1 MKKIITILII
11 AALAAALAI
20 SLVACN
26 TGDDGGYTR
35 PDGSFN
41 PGGNGGFGELDTP
54 EEIYGFSAA
63 SAGMLISAMNG
74 DAAATAAAES
84 TDIPADPGT
93 GETPVDPGTGE
104 TPADPGTGTEVPSE
118 PVVDNV
124 TAELDGYMALVESL
138 LSDGGF
144 NVTTEASDREG
155 YQVKSV
161 VTYRD
166 MHGNAIG
173 YTMYYNEVLIPDDD
187 DDDDDDR
194 DEIEEEYYIE
204 GIMIVDGAEYPIRGE
219 RSSESE
225 HESESALFFRAFTSK
240 DKRSYIEVKQEFE
253 AESEDGA
260 EETEV
265 EYVYT
270 VAENDRPVERM
281 TVKYEKEANELE
293 LKMTIERG
301 NVREELVFE
310 DETEDGVRV
319 IAVSGTLDGEPVAF
333 RIYIR
338 DGHYDYV
345 FSDGGT
351 VSDDRYDDDD
361 DWYDDDRFDDD
372 DD

>member
-41 PGGNGGFGELDTP
+41 PGGTGGFGELDTP

-63 SAGMLISAMNG
+63 SAGMLISAMDTG
-74 DAAATAAAES
+74 AASTAAES

-93 GETPVDPGTGE
+93 GETP
-104 TPADPGTGTEVPSE
+104 ADPGTGTEIPSE
-118 PVVDNV
+118 PVVDSV

-144 NVTTEASDREG
+144 NVTTEASDRDG

-225 HESESALFFRAFTSK
+225 PGESE
-240 DKRSYIEVKQEFE
+240 
-253 AESEDGA
+253 
-260 EETEV
+260 EETEFIVTLSSTRRMVV
-265 EYVYT
+265 EQSV
-270 VAENDRPVERM
+270 
-281 TVKYEKEANELE
+281 
-293 LKMTIERG
+293 
-301 NVREELVFE
+301 
-310 DETEDGVRV
+310 ETEDGEHEREYNYVIYEGRNVIERSTFEYEVEYGETEIEMTHYKDGVNTVFFFDKEMRHGKEVIRIRV
-319 IAVSGTLDGEPVAF
+319 GSTASPTASYIVNLVENADGTTSYTYE
-333 RIYIR
+333 RIGR
-338 DGHYDYV
+338 
-345 FSDGGT
+345 
-351 VSDDRYDDDD
+351 
-361 DWYDDDRFDDD
+361 
-372 DD
+372 

>member
-41 PGGNGGFGELDTP
+41 PGGTGGFGELDTP

-63 SAGMLISAMNG
+63 SAGMLISAMDTG
-74 DAAATAAAES
+74 AASTAAES
-84 TDIPADPGT
+84 TDIPT
-93 GETPVDPGTGE
+93 DPGTGE
-104 TPADPGTGTEVPSE
+104 TPADPGTGTEIPSE
-118 PVVDNV
+118 PVVDSV

-166 MHGNAIG
+166 MHGNVIG

-225 HESESALFFRAFTSK
+225 PGESE
-240 DKRSYIEVKQEFE
+240 
-253 AESEDGA
+253 
-260 EETEV
+260 EETEFIVTLSSTRRMVV
-265 EYVYT
+265 EQSV
-270 VAENDRPVERM
+270 
-281 TVKYEKEANELE
+281 
-293 LKMTIERG
+293 
-301 NVREELVFE
+301 
-310 DETEDGVRV
+310 ETEDGEHEREYNYVIYEGRNVIERSTFEYEVEYGETEIEMTHYKDGVNTVFFFDKEMRHGKEVIRIRV
-319 IAVSGTLDGEPVAF
+319 GSTASPTASYIVNLVENADGTTSYTYE
-333 RIYIR
+333 RIGR
-338 DGHYDYV
+338 
-345 FSDGGT
+345 
-351 VSDDRYDDDD
+351 
-361 DWYDDDRFDDD
+361 
-372 DD
+372 

>member
-41 PGGNGGFGELDTP
+41 PGGTGGFGELDTP

-84 TDIPADPGT
+84 TDIPTDPCT
-93 GETPVDPGTGE
+93 GETPANPGTGE

-118 PVVDNV
+118 PVVDSV

-204 GIMIVDGAEYPIRGE
+204 GIMIVDGAEYPVRGE

-225 HESESALFFRAFTSK
+225 PGES
-240 DKRSYIEVKQEFE
+240 
-253 AESEDGA
+253 
-260 EETEV
+260 
-265 EYVYT
+265 
-270 VAENDRPVERM
+270 
-281 TVKYEKEANELE
+281 
-293 LKMTIERG
+293 
-301 NVREELVFE
+301 E
-310 DETEDGVRV
+310 DETEFIVTLSSTRRMVVEQSVETEGGEHEREYNYVIYEGRNVIERSTFEYEVEYGETEIEMTHYKDGVNTVFFFDKEMRHGKEVIRIRV
-319 IAVSGTLDGEPVAF
+319 GSTASPTASYIVNLVENADGTTSYTYE
-333 RIYIR
+333 RIGR
-338 DGHYDYV
+338 
-345 FSDGGT
+345 
-351 VSDDRYDDDD
+351 
-361 DWYDDDRFDDD
+361 
-372 DD
+372 

>member
-41 PGGNGGFGELDTP
+41 PGGTGGFGELDTP

-84 TDIPADPGT
+84 TDIPR
-93 GETPVDPGTGE
+93 DPGTGE

-173 YTMYYNEVLIPDDD
+173 YTMYYNEVLIPDYD

-204 GIMIVDGAEYPIRGE
+204 GIMIVDGAEYPVRGE

-225 HESESALFFRAFTSK
+225 PGES
-240 DKRSYIEVKQEFE
+240 
-253 AESEDGA
+253 
-260 EETEV
+260 
-265 EYVYT
+265 
-270 VAENDRPVERM
+270 
-281 TVKYEKEANELE
+281 
-293 LKMTIERG
+293 
-301 NVREELVFE
+301 E
-310 DETEDGVRV
+310 DETEFIVTLSSTRRMVVEQSVETEDGEHEREYNYVIYEGRNVIERSTFEYEVEHGETEIEMTHYKDGVNTVFFFDKEIRHGKEVIRIRV
-319 IAVSGTLDGEPVAF
+319 GSTASPTASYIVNLVENADGTTSYTYE
-333 RIYIR
+333 RIGR
-338 DGHYDYV
+338 
-345 FSDGGT
+345 
-351 VSDDRYDDDD
+351 
-361 DWYDDDRFDDD
+361 
-372 DD
+372 

>member
-41 PGGNGGFGELDTP
+41 PGGTGGFGELDTP

-63 SAGMLISAMNG
+63 SAGMLISAMDTG
-74 DAAATAAAES
+74 AASTAAES
-84 TDIPADPGT
+84 TDIPT
-93 GETPVDPGTGE
+93 DPGTGE
-104 TPADPGTGTEVPSE
+104 TPADPGTGTEIPSE
-118 PVVDNV
+118 PVVDSV

-166 MHGNAIG
+166 MHGNTIG

-187 DDDDDDR
+187 DDDDDDL

-225 HESESALFFRAFTSK
+225 PGESE
-240 DKRSYIEVKQEFE
+240 
-253 AESEDGA
+253 
-260 EETEV
+260 EETEFIVTLSSTRRMVV
-265 EYVYT
+265 EQSV
-270 VAENDRPVERM
+270 
-281 TVKYEKEANELE
+281 
-293 LKMTIERG
+293 
-301 NVREELVFE
+301 
-310 DETEDGVRV
+310 ETEDGEHEREYNYVIYEGRKVIERSTFEYEVEYGETEIEMTHYKDGVNTVFFFDKEMRHGKEVIRIRV
-319 IAVSGTLDGEPVAF
+319 GSTASPTASYIVNLVENADGTTSYTYE
-333 RIYIR
+333 RIGR
-338 DGHYDYV
+338 
-345 FSDGGT
+345 
-351 VSDDRYDDDD
+351 
-361 DWYDDDRFDDD
+361 
-372 DD
+372 

>member
-35 PDGSFN
+35 PNGSFN
-41 PGGNGGFGELDTP
+41 PGGTGGFGELDTP

-63 SAGMLISAMNG
+63 SAGMLISAMDTG
-74 DAAATAAAES
+74 AASTAAEN

-93 GETPVDPGTGE
+93 GETPANPGAGE

-118 PVVDNV
+118 PVVDDV

-166 MHGNAIG
+166 MHGNTIG
-173 YTMYYNEVLIPDDD
+173 YTMYYNEHLIPDYDDD
-187 DDDDDDR
+187 DDGDR

-204 GIMIVDGAEYPIRGE
+204 GIMIVDGTEYPIRGE

-225 HESESALFFRAFTSK
+225 PGES
-240 DKRSYIEVKQEFE
+240 
-253 AESEDGA
+253 
-260 EETEV
+260 
-265 EYVYT
+265 
-270 VAENDRPVERM
+270 
-281 TVKYEKEANELE
+281 
-293 LKMTIERG
+293 
-301 NVREELVFE
+301 E
-310 DETEDGVRV
+310 DETEFIVTLSSTRRMVVEQSVETEDGEHEREYNYVIYEGRKVIERSTFEYEVEYGETEIEMTHLKDGVNTVFFFDKEMRHGKEVIRIRV
-319 IAVSGTLDGEPVAF
+319 GSTASPTASYIVNLVENADGTTSYTYE
-333 RIYIR
+333 RIGR
-338 DGHYDYV
+338 
-345 FSDGGT
+345 
-351 VSDDRYDDDD
+351 
-361 DWYDDDRFDDD
+361 
-372 DD
+372 

>member
-41 PGGNGGFGELDTP
+41 PGGTGGFGELDTP

-63 SAGMLISAMNG
+63 SAGMLISAMDTG
-74 DAAATAAAES
+74 AASTAAES

-93 GETPVDPGTGE
+93 GETP
-104 TPADPGTGTEVPSE
+104 ADPGTGTEIPSE
-118 PVVDNV
+118 PVVDSV

-225 HESESALFFRAFTSK
+225 PGESE
-240 DKRSYIEVKQEFE
+240 
-253 AESEDGA
+253 
-260 EETEV
+260 EETEFIVTLSSTRRMVV
-265 EYVYT
+265 EQSV
-270 VAENDRPVERM
+270 
-281 TVKYEKEANELE
+281 
-293 LKMTIERG
+293 
-301 NVREELVFE
+301 
-310 DETEDGVRV
+310 ETEDGEHEREYNYVIYEGRNVIERSTFEYEVEYGETEIEMTHYKDGVNTVFFFDKEMRHGKEVIRIRV
-319 IAVSGTLDGEPVAF
+319 GSTASPTASYIVNLVENADGTTSYTYE
-333 RIYIR
+333 RIGR
-338 DGHYDYV
+338 
-345 FSDGGT
+345 
-351 VSDDRYDDDD
+351 
-361 DWYDDDRFDDD
+361 
-372 DD
+372 

>member
-93 GETPVDPGTGE
+93 GETP
-104 TPADPGTGTEVPSE
+104 ADPGTGTEIPSE
-118 PVVDNV
+118 PVVDSV

-204 GIMIVDGAEYPIRGE
+204 GIMIVDDAEYPIRGE

-225 HESESALFFRAFTSK
+225 PGES
-240 DKRSYIEVKQEFE
+240 
-253 AESEDGA
+253 
-260 EETEV
+260 
-265 EYVYT
+265 
-270 VAENDRPVERM
+270 
-281 TVKYEKEANELE
+281 
-293 LKMTIERG
+293 
-301 NVREELVFE
+301 E
-310 DETEDGVRV
+310 DETEFIVTLSSTRRMVVEQSVETEGGEHEREYNYVIYEGRNVIERSTFEYEVEYGETEIEMTHYKDGVNTVFFFDKEMRHGKEVIRIRV
-319 IAVSGTLDGEPVAF
+319 GSTASPTASYIVNLVENADGTTSYTYE
-333 RIYIR
+333 RIGR
-338 DGHYDYV
+338 
-345 FSDGGT
+345 
-351 VSDDRYDDDD
+351 
-361 DWYDDDRFDDD
+361 
-372 DD
+372 

>member
-118 PVVDNV
+118 PVVDSV

-225 HESESALFFRAFTSK
+225 PGESE
-240 DKRSYIEVKQEFE
+240 
-253 AESEDGA
+253 
-260 EETEV
+260 EETEFIVTLSSTRRMVV
-265 EYVYT
+265 EQSV
-270 VAENDRPVERM
+270 
-281 TVKYEKEANELE
+281 
-293 LKMTIERG
+293 
-301 NVREELVFE
+301 
-310 DETEDGVRV
+310 ETEDGEHEREYNYVIYEGRKVIERSTFEYEVEHGETEIEMTHYKDGVNTVFFFDKEMRHGKEVIRIRV
-319 IAVSGTLDGEPVAF
+319 GSTASPTASYIVNLVENADGTTSYTYE
-333 RIYIR
+333 RIGR
-338 DGHYDYV
+338 
-345 FSDGGT
+345 
-351 VSDDRYDDDD
+351 
-361 DWYDDDRFDDD
+361 
-372 DD
+372 

>member
-93 GETPVDPGTGE
+93 GETP
-104 TPADPGTGTEVPSE
+104 ADPGTGTEIPSE
-118 PVVDNV
+118 PVVDSV

-144 NVTTEASDREG
+144 NVTTETSDREG

-173 YTMYYNEVLIPDDD
+173 YTIYYNEVLIPDYDD
-187 DDDDDDR
+187 DDDDDW

-225 HESESALFFRAFTSK
+225 PGES
-240 DKRSYIEVKQEFE
+240 
-253 AESEDGA
+253 
-260 EETEV
+260 
-265 EYVYT
+265 
-270 VAENDRPVERM
+270 
-281 TVKYEKEANELE
+281 
-293 LKMTIERG
+293 
-301 NVREELVFE
+301 E
-310 DETEDGVRV
+310 DETEFIVTLSSTRRMVVEQSVETEDGEHEREYNYVIYEGRNVIERSTFEYEVEYGETEIEMTHYKDGVNTVFFFDKEMRHGKEVIRIRV
-319 IAVSGTLDGEPVAF
+319 GSTASPTASYIVNLVENADGTTSYTYE
-333 RIYIR
+333 RIGR
-338 DGHYDYV
+338 
-345 FSDGGT
+345 
-351 VSDDRYDDDD
+351 
-361 DWYDDDRFDDD
+361 
-372 DD
+372 

>member
-41 PGGNGGFGELDTP
+41 PGGTGGFGELDTP

-63 SAGMLISAMNG
+63 SAGMLISAMDTG
-74 DAAATAAAES
+74 AASTAAES

-93 GETPVDPGTGE
+93 GETP
-104 TPADPGTGTEVPSE
+104 ANPGTGTEVPSE
-118 PVVDNV
+118 PVVDSV

-173 YTMYYNEVLIPDDD
+173 YTMYYNEVLIPDYD

-225 HESESALFFRAFTSK
+225 PGESE
-240 DKRSYIEVKQEFE
+240 
-253 AESEDGA
+253 
-260 EETEV
+260 EETEFIVTLSSTRRMVV
-265 EYVYT
+265 EQSV
-270 VAENDRPVERM
+270 
-281 TVKYEKEANELE
+281 
-293 LKMTIERG
+293 
-301 NVREELVFE
+301 
-310 DETEDGVRV
+310 ETEDGEHEREYNYVIYEGRKVIERSTFEYEVEYGETEIEMTHYKDGVNTVFFFDKEMRHGKEVIRIRV
-319 IAVSGTLDGEPVAF
+319 GSTASPTASYIVNLVENADGTTSYTYE
-333 RIYIR
+333 RIGR
-338 DGHYDYV
+338 
-345 FSDGGT
+345 
-351 VSDDRYDDDD
+351 
-361 DWYDDDRFDDD
+361 
-372 DD
+372 

>member
-93 GETPVDPGTGE
+93 GETP
-104 TPADPGTGTEVPSE
+104 ADPGTGTEVPSE
-118 PVVDNV
+118 PVVDSV

-166 MHGNAIG
+166 MHGNTIG
-173 YTMYYNEVLIPDDD
+173 YTMYYNEVLIPDYDD
-187 DDDDDDR
+187 DDDDDW

-204 GIMIVDGAEYPIRGE
+204 GIMIVDGAEYPVRGE

-225 HESESALFFRAFTSK
+225 PGES
-240 DKRSYIEVKQEFE
+240 
-253 AESEDGA
+253 
-260 EETEV
+260 
-265 EYVYT
+265 
-270 VAENDRPVERM
+270 
-281 TVKYEKEANELE
+281 
-293 LKMTIERG
+293 
-301 NVREELVFE
+301 E
-310 DETEDGVRV
+310 DETEFIVTLSSTRRMVVEQSVETEGGEHEREYNYVIYEGRKVIERSTFEYEVEHGETEIEMTHYKDGVNTVFFFDKEMRHGKEVIRIRV
-319 IAVSGTLDGEPVAF
+319 GSTASPTASYIVNLVENADGTTSYTYE
-333 RIYIR
+333 RIGR
-338 DGHYDYV
+338 
-345 FSDGGT
+345 
-351 VSDDRYDDDD
+351 
-361 DWYDDDRFDDD
+361 
-372 DD
+372 

>member
-93 GETPVDPGTGE
+93 GETP
-104 TPADPGTGTEVPSE
+104 ADPGTGTEIPSE
-118 PVVDNV
+118 PVVDSV

-187 DDDDDDR
+187 DDDW

-225 HESESALFFRAFTSK
+225 PGESE
-240 DKRSYIEVKQEFE
+240 
-253 AESEDGA
+253 
-260 EETEV
+260 EETEFIVTLSSTRRMVV
-265 EYVYT
+265 EQSV
-270 VAENDRPVERM
+270 
-281 TVKYEKEANELE
+281 
-293 LKMTIERG
+293 
-301 NVREELVFE
+301 
-310 DETEDGVRV
+310 ETEDGEHEREYNYVIYEGRKVIERSTFEYEVEYGETEIEMTHYKDGVNTVFFFDKEMRHGKEVIRIRV
-319 IAVSGTLDGEPVAF
+319 GSTASPTASYIVNLVENADGTTSYTYE
-333 RIYIR
+333 RIGR
-338 DGHYDYV
+338 
-345 FSDGGT
+345 
-351 VSDDRYDDDD
+351 
-361 DWYDDDRFDDD
+361 
-372 DD
+372 

>member
-93 GETPVDPGTGE
+93 GETP
-104 TPADPGTGTEVPSE
+104 ADPGTGTEIPSE
-118 PVVDNV
+118 PVVDSV

-204 GIMIVDGAEYPIRGE
+204 GIMIVDDAEYPIRGE

-225 HESESALFFRAFTSK
+225 PGES
-240 DKRSYIEVKQEFE
+240 
-253 AESEDGA
+253 
-260 EETEV
+260 
-265 EYVYT
+265 
-270 VAENDRPVERM
+270 
-281 TVKYEKEANELE
+281 
-293 LKMTIERG
+293 
-301 NVREELVFE
+301 E
-310 DETEDGVRV
+310 DETEFIVTLSSTRRMVVEQSVETEGGEHEREYNYVIYEGRNVIERSTFEYEVEYGETEIEMTHYKDDVNTVFFFDKEMRHGKEVIRIRVGSTASPTASYIVNLVENADGTT
-319 IAVSGTLDGEPVAF
+319 SYTYE
-333 RIYIR
+333 RIGR
-338 DGHYDYV
+338 
-345 FSDGGT
+345 
-351 VSDDRYDDDD
+351 
-361 DWYDDDRFDDD
+361 
-372 DD
+372 

>member
-1 MKKIITILII
+1 MKKIFTILII

-41 PGGNGGFGELDTP
+41 PGGTGGFGELDTP

-93 GETPVDPGTGE
+93 GETPVDPGTG
-104 TPADPGTGTEVPSE
+104 TEVPSE
-118 PVVDNV
+118 PVVDDV

-166 MHGNAIG
+166 MHGNTIG
-173 YTMYYNEVLIPDDD
+173 YTMYYNEVLIPDYDD
-187 DDDDDDR
+187 DDDDDW

-204 GIMIVDGAEYPIRGE
+204 GIMIVDDAEYPIRGE

-225 HESESALFFRAFTSK
+225 PGES
-240 DKRSYIEVKQEFE
+240 
-253 AESEDGA
+253 
-260 EETEV
+260 
-265 EYVYT
+265 
-270 VAENDRPVERM
+270 
-281 TVKYEKEANELE
+281 
-293 LKMTIERG
+293 
-301 NVREELVFE
+301 E
-310 DETEDGVRV
+310 DETEFIVTLSSTRRMVVEQSVETEGGEHEREYNYVIYEGRKVIERSTFEYEVEHGETEIEMTHYKDGVNTVFFFDKEMRHGKEVIRIRV
-319 IAVSGTLDGEPVAF
+319 GSTASPTASYIVNLVENADGTTSYTYE
-333 RIYIR
+333 RIGR
-338 DGHYDYV
+338 
-345 FSDGGT
+345 
-351 VSDDRYDDDD
+351 
-361 DWYDDDRFDDD
+361 
-372 DD
+372 

>member
-63 SAGMLISAMNG
+63 SAGMLISAMDTG
-74 DAAATAAAES
+74 AASTAAEN
-84 TDIPADPGT
+84 TDIPT
-93 GETPVDPGTGE
+93 DPGTGE
-104 TPADPGTGTEVPSE
+104 TPADPGTGTEIPSE
-118 PVVDNV
+118 PVVDSV

-225 HESESALFFRAFTSK
+225 PGES
-240 DKRSYIEVKQEFE
+240 
-253 AESEDGA
+253 
-260 EETEV
+260 
-265 EYVYT
+265 
-270 VAENDRPVERM
+270 
-281 TVKYEKEANELE
+281 
-293 LKMTIERG
+293 
-301 NVREELVFE
+301 E
-310 DETEDGVRV
+310 DETEFIVTLSSTRRMVVEQSVETEGGEHEREYNYVIYEGRKVIERSTFEYEVEYGETEIEMTHYKDGVNTVFFFDKEMRHGKEVIRIRV
-319 IAVSGTLDGEPVAF
+319 GSTASPTASYIVNLVENADGTTSYTYE
-333 RIYIR
+333 RIGR
-338 DGHYDYV
+338 
-345 FSDGGT
+345 
-351 VSDDRYDDDD
+351 
-361 DWYDDDRFDDD
+361 
-372 DD
+372 

>member
-93 GETPVDPGTGE
+93 GETP
-104 TPADPGTGTEVPSE
+104 ADPGTGTEIPSE
-118 PVVDNV
+118 PVVDSV

-225 HESESALFFRAFTSK
+225 PGESE
-240 DKRSYIEVKQEFE
+240 
-253 AESEDGA
+253 
-260 EETEV
+260 EETEFIVTLSSTRRMVV
-265 EYVYT
+265 EQSV
-270 VAENDRPVERM
+270 
-281 TVKYEKEANELE
+281 
-293 LKMTIERG
+293 
-301 NVREELVFE
+301 
-310 DETEDGVRV
+310 ETEDGEHEREYNYVIYEGRKVIERSTFEYEVEHGETEIEMTHYKDGVNTVFFFDKEMRHGKEVIRIRV
-319 IAVSGTLDGEPVAF
+319 GSTASPTASYIVNLVENADGTTSYTYE
-333 RIYIR
+333 RIGR
-338 DGHYDYV
+338 
-345 FSDGGT
+345 
-351 VSDDRYDDDD
+351 
-361 DWYDDDRFDDD
+361 
-372 DD
+372 

>member
-41 PGGNGGFGELDTP
+41 PGGTGGFGELDTP

-93 GETPVDPGTGE
+93 GETPIDPGTGE

-173 YTMYYNEVLIPDDD
+173 YTMYYNEVLIPDYD

-225 HESESALFFRAFTSK
+225 PGESE
-240 DKRSYIEVKQEFE
+240 
-253 AESEDGA
+253 
-260 EETEV
+260 EETEFIVTLSSTRRMVV
-265 EYVYT
+265 EQSV
-270 VAENDRPVERM
+270 
-281 TVKYEKEANELE
+281 
-293 LKMTIERG
+293 
-301 NVREELVFE
+301 
-310 DETEDGVRV
+310 ETEDGEHEREYNYVIYEGRNVIERSTFEYEVEYGETEIEMTHYKDGVNTVFFFDKEMRHGKEVIRIRV
-319 IAVSGTLDGEPVAF
+319 GSTASPTASYIVNLVENADGTTSYTYE
-333 RIYIR
+333 RIGR
-338 DGHYDYV
+338 
-345 FSDGGT
+345 
-351 VSDDRYDDDD
+351 
-361 DWYDDDRFDDD
+361 
-372 DD
+372 